1 MDVHARLRQLLD
13 ERGWS
18 EYKLSKMSGLSE
30 ATVSNVYR
38 RNTLPSIPT
47 LGQICNGFG
56 ITLSQFFCEKD
67 MVELTPD
74 LKRLFDGW
82 IFLTPKQ
89 REAVLTMIE
98 SYKAEDLS

>member
-18 EYKLSKMSGLSE
+18 EYKLSKMSELSE

-47 LGQICNGFG
+47 LEQICNGFG
-56 ITLSQFFCEKD
+56 ITLSQFFCEED
-67 MVELTPD
+67 MVELTPE

-82 IFLTPKQ
+82 VFLTPKQ
-89 REAVLTMIE
+89 KEAVFTVLE
-98 SYKAEDLS
+98 SYRMDQ